1 MTFALAISFTIHAF
15 LLLWLIVVSSQLHRA
30 KEAEKKYDKF
40 RREMEELF
48 SSYLLEIKEEN
59 EVFIS
64 NLASLQTNKLKT
76 SKQNVETNLHSNSNI
91 INKYADNSLN
101 NKVKQ
106 EDLNDLLPDYKNLQT
121 ENNLNKKN
129 RTKRLDLTFGNF
141 GQPKSITKDELIT
154 QSLTAQALLLLQK
167 GFTIEQIAKE
177 LNKGQTEIELLLKFR
192 Q

>member
-15 LLLWLIVVSSQLHRA
+15 LLLWLIVISAQLHRA

-64 NLASLQTNKLKT
+64 NLASLQTNKLNN
-76 SKQNVETNLHSNSNI
+76 SKQKVETNLHSNSKF
-91 INKYADNSLN
+91 INKYADYGLDKIDFDDDIS
-101 NKVKQ
+101 
-106 EDLNDLLPDYKNLQT
+106 DLLPDYKNLKS
-121 ENNLNKKN
+121 ENLSKKRQN
-129 RTKRLDLTFGNF
+129 TKRLDLSFGNL
-141 GQPKSITKDELIT
+141 GQTKVITKDELIT

-167 GFTIEQIAKE
+167 GYTIEQIAKE

>member
-15 LLLWLIVVSSQLHRA
+15 LLLWLIVISAQLHRA

-64 NLASLQTNKLKT
+64 NLASLQTNKLNN
-76 SKQNVETNLHSNSNI
+76 SKQKVETNLHSNSRF
-91 INKYADNSLN
+91 INKYADNGLD
-101 NKVKQ
+101 KIDF
-106 EDLNDLLPDYKNLQT
+106 EDDISDLLPDYKNLKS
-121 ENNLNKKN
+121 ENLTKN
-129 RTKRLDLTFGNF
+129 RQSTKRLDLSFGNL
-141 GQPKSITKDELIT
+141 GQTKVITKDELIT

-167 GFTIEQIAKE
+167 GYTIEQIAKE